1 MTTTMNKSKSKR
13 LSPSWRK
20 HVRRLKQ
27 LARKSG
33 VAYKTTRP
41 VVSIP
46 QAPKKP

>member
-1 MTTTMNKSKSKR
+1 MANTMNKSKR
-13 LSPSWRK
+13 LPQSWRK
-20 HVRRLKQ
+20 HVRRMKQ
-27 LARKSG
+27 AARKSG